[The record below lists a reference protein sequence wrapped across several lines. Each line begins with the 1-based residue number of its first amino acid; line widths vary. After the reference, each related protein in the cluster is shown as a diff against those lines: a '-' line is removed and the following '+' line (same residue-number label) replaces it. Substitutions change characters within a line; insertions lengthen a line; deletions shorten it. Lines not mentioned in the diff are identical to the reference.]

1 VQALVLAP
9 SRELVTQIAHVAASV
24 FRDSDYRVVSLI
36 GGANV
41 RNQIKHLREDRP
53 QIVIATPGRL
63 AELVFRLEKIKL
75 GMVRAVVIDEVDNM
89 MQDPYV
95 GEIETILQATPL
107 FSAVSQGP
115 SSSREFGP
123 GPSSEQFPEKTN
135 DDGGDDDDDAYDS
148 SFPGDDDIDRAADAS
163 SDRKRLI
170 CLASATSNDPSVASF
185 ADRYCGEKMWSRI
198 AVDSGA
204 MLPATITHGL
214 ISTTRMRALDM
225 LRRFLNAK
233 PVVRSA
239 IIFVNDPHR
248 VEVVVRELHEMGLIA
263 APLHGDSSK
272 EDRKEIISRLKDG
285 RLRLVV
291 ATELAARGLDIPDL
305 SHVINFELPTD
316 AQHYVHRFVT
326 SHQIIVSILCGVL
339 KHCLSYL
346 IPSELADA
354 VEQAGKGWP

>member
-1 VQALVLAP
+1 MHAPVSWSNSVPTYLPTYCQVQALILAP
-9 SRELVTQIAHVAASV
+9 SRELVTQIAHVAESV
-24 FRDSDYRVVSLI
+24 FRDSGYRVVSLI

-53 QIVIATPGRL
+53 QIVVATPGRL

-115 SSSREFGP
+115 SSRAFGP
-123 GPSSEQFPEKTN
+123 GSSSELSPEES
-135 DDGGDDDDDAYDS
+135 DDDDDDAFDS
-148 SFPGDDDIDRAADAS
+148 SLPGDDDINRAVDDS
-163 SDRKRLI
+163 SDRKRQQLI

-233 PVVRSA
+233 PAVRSA

-272 EDRKEIISRLKDG
+272 EDRKEIIARLKDG

-316 AQHYVHRFVT
+316 AQHYVHRFVLS
-326 SHQIIVSILCGVL
+326 SHRS
-339 KHCLSYL
+339 
-346 IPSELADA
+346 
-354 VEQAGKGWP
+354 

>member
-1 VQALVLAP
+1 MQALVLAP

-115 SSSREFGP
+115 SSRAFGP
-123 GPSSEQFPEKTN
+123 EPSLEQFSKESN
-135 DDGGDDDDDAYDS
+135 DDGDDDDAYDS
-148 SFPGDDDIDRAADAS
+148 PLPGDDDIDRAADAS

-233 PVVRSA
+233 PAVRSA

-316 AQHYVHRFVT
+316 AQHYVHRFVP
-326 SHQIIVSILCGVL
+326 SHQSIVSGLCGVL
-339 KHCLSYL
+339 KHCYTLPP
-346 IPSELADA
+346 PSELADA
-354 VEQAGKGWP
+354 VEQASKGWP